1 MQAILSAFF
10 LLKKFLRNNRYPK
23 VGFNSS
29 QKKVK
34 MNKRIFVE
42 KKGIFDVESPKIFN
56 EIKNIVPHIKDV
68 KVYNIYD
75 VFGVNETDFSKV
87 INNTFV
93 DPVTDILHENNPAE
107 NLHFATEFLPG
118 QYDQRADS
126 AQQCITLLTQ
136 NEDGKVRSGKLIEL
150 FGVSDSDLNLIKNHL
165 INKVESQEKNLSV
178 LNIPAEEIPTPVIV
192 HEGFIDFDS
201 EKLKDF
207 HQNHG
212 FSFDLDDLAF
222 IQHYFKSENR
232 NPTETELKVLD
243 TYWSDHCR
251 HTTFETELTDIQFND
266 AFQSTL
272 QTIFNDYLEKRKFL
286 GRELKP
292 ISLMDLATVC
302 ARYFHKTGK
311 LENLVVSD
319 EINACTIEIEAE
331 FDGKKEPW
339 YLLFKNET
347 HNHPTEIEPFGGAS
361 TCLGGAIRD
370 PLSGRAF
377 VYQAMRLSGAADVLE
392 PISETLAGKLPQ
404 RTISKQAANGYSSYG
419 NQIGLATT
427 LVNEIYHDGYKAKRM
442 EVGFVVGAVKKDW
455 VKREQP
461 ETGDLVILLGG
472 ATGRDGVGGATGSS
486 KEQDETSIHTLS
498 TEVQKGNAVEERKIQ
513 RLFRNPDVTT
523 LIKKSNDFGA
533 GGVSVAIGEIAD
545 SLEINLDILPL
556 KYEGLNGTE
565 LAISESQER
574 MAVVIEAQ
582 DKEKFIKYCENENIK
597 AVEVAKVTDSGR
609 MQMFWLGNKIVDLSR
624 EFLDTNGCA
633 KTQHAEVSHL
643 QPIENETINFSE
655 DNFLKILSSKNVAS
669 QKGLTEM
676 FDASVGGTSVAM
688 PFGGKYQLTE
698 MEGSVQTLPILDAK
712 NIETVSLAS
721 WGFDAEISSQN
732 TLIGAANAVVESVAK
747 IVAMGGNYKNI
758 RLSFQEYFEK
768 LGTQP
773 EKWGKPLSALLG
785 AYDAQMNF
793 ELAAIGGKDSMSGS
807 FQDIHVPP
815 TLISFACANGEKKNI
830 ISPEFKKAGNK
841 LYFFEHQPQEN
852 GLPNYENLKEIFDFI
867 HENIKSGKIVSVKTI
882 KDGGVAVALAK
893 MSFGNQLGAEI
904 NLNKNL
910 LLKKNIGSL
919 IIESTQELENNLLQV
934 IGEVSNSN
942 ILKMSTFEFKIKNLL
957 EVWLGTFEG
966 LFPTQEKSKLELE
979 IDEKFNSVHPRT
991 IHNNKH
997 QIAQPKVF
1005 APIFPGTNCE
1015 YETQNAFK
1023 KEGAEVKSLPLIN
1036 LNNQLLNESLDAWIS
1051 EIEQSQ
1057 ILVFSG
1063 GFSAG
1068 DEPDGSAKFIVNVLK
1083 NERMKAAVHQFL
1095 ERDGMILG
1103 ICNGFQALI
1112 KSGLLPYGEIRD
1124 LDADSPTL
1132 AHNAIG
1138 RHISQMVNVRV
1149 ANDDSPWLKGMKDLT
1164 YTIPIS
1170 HGEGRLMASEKVIL
1184 ELYENGQIATQ
1195 YVDFDNKIAHGM
1207 PFNPNNSLFGIEGIT
1222 SKSGKI
1228 FGRMGHPER
1237 FSEGLFKNIPTAN
1250 YHNIFKNGVEY
1261 FK

>member
-1 MQAILSAFF
+1 M
-10 LLKKFLRNNRYPK
+10 K
-23 VGFNSS
+23 
-29 QKKVK
+29 
-34 MNKRIFVE
+34 KRIFVE
-42 KKGIFDVESPKIFN
+42 KKGIFDVESPQVFN
-56 EIKNIVPHIKDV
+56 EIKNIVPTIKEV

-75 VFGVNETDFSKV
+75 VFGVNDNEFSKV

-93 DPVTDILHENNPAE
+93 DPVTDILHEDNPAKST
-107 NLHFATEFLPG
+107 HFATEFLPG

-126 AQQCITLLTQ
+126 AQQCIALLTG
-136 NEDGKVRSGKLIEL
+136 NENGKVRSGKLIEL
-150 FGVSDSDLNLIKNHL
+150 FGVSESEVEAIKNHL
-165 INKVESQEKNLSV
+165 INKVESQVKNLSKFE
-178 LNIPAEEIPTPVIV
+178 IPAEETPDPVLV
-192 HEGFIDFDS
+192 HEGFNDFS
-201 EKLKDF
+201 AEQLKAFYDY
-207 HQNHG
+207 HG
-212 FSFDLDDLAF
+212 FALDIDDLEF
-222 IQHYFKSENR
+222 IQNYFKTENR

-266 AFQSTL
+266 SFKSTL
-272 QTIFNDYLEKRKFL
+272 ETIFNDYLEKRKFL
-286 GRELKP
+286 GREAKP
-292 ISLMDLATVC
+292 VSLMDLATVC

-404 RTISKQAANGYSSYG
+404 RTITKQAANGYSSYG

-427 LVNEIYHDGYKAKRM
+427 SVNEIYHDGYKAKRM

-461 ETGDLVILLGG
+461 QNGDLVILLGG
-472 ATGRDGVGGATGSS
+472 ATGRDGVGGASGSS
-486 KEQDETSIHTLS
+486 KVQDETSIHTLS

-513 RLFRNPDVTT
+513 RLFRNPEVTT

-574 MAVVIEAQ
+574 MAVVIEVK
-582 DKEKFIKYCENENIK
+582 DKEKFIRFCEKENIK

-609 MQMFWLGNKIVDLSR
+609 MQMFWQGNKIVDLSR
-624 EFLDTNGCA
+624 AFLDTNGCA

-643 QPIENETINFSE
+643 QPVENEIIKFTEENFF
-655 DNFLKILSSKNVAS
+655 NILSSKNVAS
-669 QKGLTEM
+669 QKGLAEM

-688 PFGGKYQLTE
+688 PFGGKYQLTK
-698 MEGSVQTLPILDAK
+698 MEGSVQTLPVLNAK

-721 WGFDAEISSQN
+721 WGFDADISSQN
-732 TLIGAANAVVESVAK
+732 SLVGAANAVVESVAK
-747 IVAMGGNYKNI
+747 IVAMGGDYKNI

-768 LGTQP
+768 LGNEP
-773 EKWGKPLSALLG
+773 KKWGKPLASLLG

-841 LYFFEHQPQEN
+841 LYLFNHISQEN
-852 GLPNYENLKEIFDFI
+852 GMPNYQDLKQIFNFI
-867 HENIKSGKIVSVKTI
+867 FQNIKSKKIVSVKTI
-882 KDGGVAVALAK
+882 KEGGVAVALAK
-893 MSFGNQLGAEI
+893 MSFGNHLGAEI
-904 NLNKNL
+904 KVVEDL
-910 LLKKNIGSL
+910 LLTNNIGSL
-919 IIESTQELENNLLQV
+919 IIESTEHLENDLLQV
-934 IGEVSNSN
+934 IGEVNNSN
-942 ILKMSTFEFKIKNLL
+942 KLKISDFENNIENLL
-957 EVWLGTFEG
+957 EVWQGTFEE
-966 LFPTQEKSKLELE
+966 LFPTKESSKLVVE
-979 IDEKFNSVHPRT
+979 IDSKLNSIQPRT
-991 IHNNKH
+991 IHIIKH
-997 QIAQPKVF
+997 QLAKPKVF

-1015 YETQNAFK
+1015 YETQNAFR
-1023 KEGAEVKSLPLIN
+1023 KEGAEVSGLPLIN
-1036 LNNQLLNESLDAWIS
+1036 LNHQLLNESLDAWIS
-1051 EIEQSQ
+1051 EINQSQ
-1057 ILVFSG
+1057 ILVLSG

-1083 NERMKAAVHQFL
+1083 NEKMKNAVRQLL

-1103 ICNGFQALI
+1103 ICNGFQALV
-1112 KSGLLPYGEIRD
+1112 KSGLLPYGKIRD

-1132 AHNAIG
+1132 SHNAIG
-1138 RHISQMVNVRV
+1138 RHISQMVDVKV
-1149 ANDDSPWLKGMKDLT
+1149 INDDSPWLKGMKDQV

-1170 HGEGRLMASEKVIL
+1170 HGEGRFMASEQVIR

-1195 YVDFDNKIAHGM
+1195 YVNHDGQIAHGM
-1207 PFNPNNSLFGIEGIT
+1207 PFNPNNSLFGIEGLT

-1237 FSEGLFKNIPTAN
+1237 YAEGLMKNIPTAN

>member
-1 MQAILSAFF
+1 MS
-10 LLKKFLRNNRYPK
+10 K
-23 VGFNSS
+23 
-29 QKKVK
+29 
-34 MNKRIFVE
+34 KRIFVE
-42 KKGIFDVESPKIFN
+42 KKGIFDVESPKVFN
-56 EIKNIVPHIKDV
+56 ELKEIVPQIQNV
-68 KVYNIYD
+68 KIYNVYD
-75 VFGVNETDFSKV
+75 VFGVDEFDLSRV
-87 INNTFV
+87 IFNTFV
-93 DPVTDILHENNPAE
+93 DPVTDIVHSENPAK
-107 NLHFATEFLPG
+107 NLYFATEFLPG

-126 AQQCITLLTQ
+126 AEQCIALLTE
-136 NEDGKVRSGKLIEL
+136 NENAKVRSGKLIEL
-150 FGVSDSDLNLIKNHL
+150 FGITENDLEKIKNHL
-165 INKVESQEKNLSV
+165 INKVESREKDLSQ
-178 LNIPAEEIPTPVIV
+178 LEIPAEETPDKVIV
-192 HEGFIDFDS
+192 HAGF
-201 EKLKDF
+201 KDF
-207 HQNHG
+207 TKTELEEFYQHHG
-212 FSFDLDDLAF
+212 FAFGLDDLEF
-222 IQHYFKSENR
+222 IQNYFKSEDR

-251 HTTFETELTDIQFND
+251 HTTFETELTHVQFDGRFKDILEN
-266 AFQSTL
+266 
-272 QTIFNDYLEKRKFL
+272 IFNNYLEKRKFL
-286 GRELKP
+286 GREAKP

-377 VYQAMRLSGAADVLE
+377 VYQAMRLSGAANVLE
-392 PISETLAGKLPQ
+392 PISETLPGKLPQ
-404 RTISKQAANGYSSYG
+404 RTITKQAANGYSSYG

-455 VKREQP
+455 VRREKPQN
-461 ETGDLVILLGG
+461 GDLVILLGG

-513 RLFRNPDVTT
+513 RLFRNPEVTT

-545 SLEINLDILPL
+545 SLEISLDVLPL

-574 MAVVIEAQ
+574 MAVVIDAKDQ
-582 DKEKFIKYCENENIK
+582 EKFIQFCEKENIK

-609 MQMFWLGNKIVDLSR
+609 MQMFWQGNNIVDLSR
-624 EFLDTNGCA
+624 DFLDTNGCA
-633 KTQHAEVSHL
+633 KKQDVLISHL
-643 QPIENETINFSE
+643 QNIENQSTSFNEE
-655 DNFLKILSSKNVAS
+655 HFLKALSEKNVAS
-669 QKGLTEM
+669 QKGLAEM
-676 FDASVGGTSVAM
+676 FDASVGATTVAM

-698 MEGSVQTLPILDAK
+698 MEGSVQTLPVLNAE

-721 WGFDAEISSQN
+721 WGFDADISSQN
-732 TLIGAANAVVESVAK
+732 SMIGAANAVVESVAK
-747 IVAMGGNYKNI
+747 IVAMGGDYKNI

-768 LGTQP
+768 LGSNP
-773 EKWGKPLSALLG
+773 EKWGKPLASLLG
-785 AYDAQMNF
+785 AYDAQMNL
-793 ELAAIGGKDSMSGS
+793 ELAAIGGKDSMSGTY
-807 FQDIHVPP
+807 QDLNVPP

-830 ISPEFKKAGNK
+830 VSPEFKKPGNK
-841 LYFFEHQPQEN
+841 LYLFTHVPQES
-852 GLPNYENLKEIFDFI
+852 GLPNYGALKFIFDFI
-867 HENIKSGKIVSVKTI
+867 HEKIKSGKIVSVKTI
-882 KDGGVAVALAK
+882 KQGGVAVALAK

-904 NLNKNL
+904 SLDEPL
-910 LLKKNIGSL
+910 LLSKNIGSL
-919 IIESTQELENNLLQV
+919 VIETVESLDAEFLQL
-934 IGEVSNSN
+934 IGEVKDHKKLVINS
-942 ILKMSTFEFKIKNLL
+942 LVFDIKHLL
-957 EVWLGTFEG
+957 EVWTGTFED
-966 LFPTQEKSKLELE
+966 LFPTKESGRIAIE
-979 IDEKFNSVHPRT
+979 IDEKSNSIKPRT
-991 IHNNKH
+991 IEIIKH
-997 QIAQPKVF
+997 GIAKPRVF
-1005 APIFPGTNCE
+1005 APVFPGTNCE
-1015 YETQNAFK
+1015 YETQNAFR
-1023 KEGAEVKSLPLIN
+1023 KEGAEVTSLPLIN
-1036 LNNQLLNESLDAWIS
+1036 LNHHLLNESLDAWIS
-1051 EIEQSQ
+1051 EIDRSQ

-1083 NERMKAAVHQFL
+1083 NEKMKNAVHQFL

-1103 ICNGFQALI
+1103 ICNGFQALV

-1124 LDADSPTL
+1124 LNEYSPTL

-1138 RHISQMVNVRV
+1138 RHISQMVDVKV
-1149 ANDDSPWLKGMKDLT
+1149 VNDDSPWLKGMKGEVF
-1164 YTIPIS
+1164 TIPIS
-1170 HGEGRLMASEKVIL
+1170 HGEGRFMASEAVIR

-1195 YVDFDNKIAHGM
+1195 YVDFDGNIAHGM

-1228 FGRMGHPER
+1228 YGRMGHPER
-1237 FSEGLFKNIPTAN
+1237 FADGLLKNIPTAN
-1250 YHNIFKNGVEY
+1250 YHNIFRNGVQY

>member
-1 MQAILSAFF
+1 MSNQ
-10 LLKKFLRNNRYPK
+10 
-23 VGFNSS
+23 
-29 QKKVK
+29 
-34 MNKRIFVE
+34 RIFVE

-56 EIKNIVPHIKDV
+56 EIRNIVPEIKDV

-75 VFGVNETDFSKV
+75 VFGLDEEALNLVTF
-87 INNTFV
+87 NTFV
-93 DPVTDILHENNPAE
+93 DPVTDILHHSNPAKS
-107 NLHFATEFLPG
+107 LHFATEFLPG

-126 AQQCITLLTQ
+126 AKQCIALLTE
-136 NEDGKVRSGKLIEL
+136 NENSKVRSGKLIEL
-150 FGVSDSDLNLIKNHL
+150 FGVSEADLEKIKSHL
-165 INKVESQEKNLSV
+165 INRVESQEKDLSV
-178 LNIPAEEIPTPVIV
+178 LVIPAEETPDPVIV
-192 HEGFIDFDS
+192 HEGFNDFTA
-201 EKLKDF
+201 EELQNF
-207 HQNHG
+207 YENHG
-212 FSFDLDDLAF
+212 FAFGLDDLEF
-222 IQHYFKSENR
+222 IQNYFKSENR

-251 HTTFETELTDIQFND
+251 HTTFETELTDIQFSGQ
-266 AFQSTL
+266 FKSTL
-272 QTIFNDYLEKRKFL
+272 EKIFNDYLEKRKFL
-286 GRELKP
+286 GREAKP

-311 LENLVVSD
+311 LDNLVVSD

-392 PISETLAGKLPQ
+392 PISETLPGKLPQ

-442 EVGFVVGAVKKDW
+442 EVGFVVGAVKKDA

-461 ETGDLVILLGG
+461 QKGDLVILLGG

-513 RLFRNPDVTT
+513 RLFRNPEVTT

-574 MAVVIEAQ
+574 MAVVIDAG
-582 DKEKFIKYCENENIK
+582 DKDKFIRFCEKENIK
-597 AVEVAKVTDSGR
+597 AVEVAKVTDSCR
-609 MQMFWLGNKIVDLSR
+609 MQMFWKGNKIVDLSR

-633 KTQHAEVSHL
+633 KTQHAEVCHL
-643 QPIENETINFSE
+643 QNVEKKTVVFNEE
-655 DNFLKILSSKNVAS
+655 NFLKALSHKNSAS

-688 PFGGKYQLTE
+688 PFGGKFQLTE
-698 MEGSVQTLPILDAK
+698 MEGSVQTLPVLNASD
-712 NIETVSLAS
+712 IETVSLAS
-721 WGFDAEISSQN
+721 WGFDAGISAQN
-732 TLIGAANAVVESVAK
+732 SMIGAANAVVESVAK
-747 IVAMGGNYKNI
+747 IVAMGGDYKNI

-768 LGTQP
+768 LGNNP
-773 EKWGKPLSALLG
+773 EKWGRPLASLLG

-830 ISPEFKKAGNK
+830 ISPEFKKAGNR
-841 LYFFEHQPQEN
+841 LYLFNHIPQEN
-852 GLPNYENLKEIFDFI
+852 GLPDYEKLKAVFDFI
-867 HENIKSGKIVSVKTI
+867 FENIQAKEIVSVKTV
-882 KDGGVAVALAK
+882 KDGGIAVALAK
-893 MSFGNQLGAEI
+893 MSFGNRLGADISVDE
-904 NLNKNL
+904 NL
-910 LLKKNIGSL
+910 LLTKNIGSL
-919 IIESTQELENNLLQV
+919 IIESSSALENILLQQ
-934 IGEVSNSN
+934 IGEVNNLDYLKINNLN
-942 ILKMSTFEFKIKNLL
+942 ISIEKLVEANFSTFEN
-957 EVWLGTFEG
+957 
-966 LFPTQEKSKLELE
+966 LFPTKEKEKTVIEL
-979 IDEKFNSVHPRT
+979 DSRLNSTKAKPVQ
-991 IHNNKH
+991 ILKH
-997 QIAQPKVF
+997 GLAKPKVF
-1005 APIFPGTNCE
+1005 APVFPGTNCE
-1015 YETQNAFK
+1015 YETQNAFR
-1023 KEGAEVKSLPLIN
+1023 KEGADVSSLPLIN
-1036 LNNQLLNESLDAWIS
+1036 LNHDLLNESLDAWIS
-1051 EIEQSQ
+1051 EINNSQ

-1083 NERMKAAVHQFL
+1083 NEKMKNAVHQLL

-1103 ICNGFQALI
+1103 ICNGFQALV
-1112 KSGLLPYGEIRD
+1112 KSGLLPFGEVRD
-1124 LDADSPTL
+1124 LDENSPTL

-1138 RHISQMVNVRV
+1138 RHISQMVDVKV
-1149 ANDDSPWLKGMKDLT
+1149 TNDDSPWLKGMKDQVF
-1164 YTIPIS
+1164 TIPIS
-1170 HGEGRLMASEKVIL
+1170 HGEGRFMASESVIK

-1195 YVDFDNKIAHGM
+1195 YIDFEGNIAHGM

-1237 FSEGLFKNIPTAN
+1237 FSEGLLKNIPTAN

>member
-1 MQAILSAFF
+1 M
-10 LLKKFLRNNRYPK
+10 K
-23 VGFNSS
+23 
-29 QKKVK
+29 
-34 MNKRIFVE
+34 KRIFVE
-42 KKGIFDVESPKIFN
+42 KKGIFDVESPLIFN
-56 EIKNIVPHIKDV
+56 EIKNIVPTVENV

-75 VFGVNETDFSKV
+75 VFGVNDDEFSKV
-87 INNTFV
+87 VTNTFV
-93 DPVTDILHENNPAE
+93 DPVTDILHEENPAK
-107 NLHFATEFLPG
+107 NTFFATEFLPG

-126 AQQCITLLTQ
+126 AQQCIALLTG
-136 NEDGKVRSGKLIEL
+136 NENGKVRSGKLIEL
-150 FGVSDSDLNLIKNHL
+150 FGVSSSEVEKIKDHL
-165 INKVESQEKNLSV
+165 INKVESQLKDLSK
-178 LNIPAEEIPTPVIV
+178 LEIPKEETPDPVLV
-192 HEGFIDFDS
+192 HEGFIDFS
-201 EKLKDF
+201 AAELANF
-207 HQNHG
+207 YQNHG
-212 FSFDLDDLAF
+212 FALGIDDLEF
-222 IQHYFKSENR
+222 IQNYFKSESR

-251 HTTFETELTDIQFND
+251 HTTFETELTDIQFSGE
-266 AFQSTL
+266 FKSTL
-272 QTIFNDYLEKRKFL
+272 ENIFNDYLKKRKFL
-286 GRELKP
+286 GREAKP

-311 LENLVVSD
+311 LENLVVSE

-392 PISETLAGKLPQ
+392 PISETLPGKLPQ
-404 RTISKQAANGYSSYG
+404 RTITKQAANGYSSYG

-455 VKREQP
+455 VKREEP
-461 ETGDLVILLGG
+461 KCGDLVILLGG
-472 ATGRDGVGGATGSS
+472 ATGRDGVGGASGSS
-486 KEQDETSIHTLS
+486 KVQDETSIHTLS

-513 RLFRNPDVTT
+513 RLFRNPEVTR

-574 MAVVIEAQ
+574 MAVVIEAA
-582 DKEKFIKYCENENIK
+582 DKEKFISFCEKENIK

-609 MQMFWLGNKIVDLSR
+609 MQMFWQNQKIVDLSR
-624 EFLDTNGCA
+624 KFLDTNGCA
-633 KTQHAEVSHL
+633 KRQHAEVSHL
-643 QPIENETINFSE
+643 KPVENKNLAFNEANF
-655 DNFLKILSSKNVAS
+655 FKILSGKNVAS
-669 QKGLTEM
+669 QKGLAEM
-676 FDASVGGTSVAM
+676 FDASVGGTTVAM
-688 PFGGKYQLTE
+688 PFGGKHQLTE
-698 MEGSVQTLPILDAK
+698 MEGSVQTLPVLNAK
-712 NIETVSLAS
+712 NVETVSLAS
-721 WGFDAEISSQN
+721 WGFDADISEQN
-732 TLIGAANAVVESVAK
+732 SLVGAANAVVESVAK
-747 IVAMGGNYKNI
+747 IVAMGGDYKNI

-768 LGTQP
+768 LGNNP
-773 EKWGKPLSALLG
+773 EKWGKPLASLLG

-815 TLISFACANGEKKNI
+815 TLISFACANGDKKNI

-841 LYFFEHQPQEN
+841 LYLFQHMPQEN
-852 GLPNYENLKEIFDFI
+852 GMPNYGDLKQIFDFI
-867 HENIKSGKIVSVKTI
+867 FENIKSKKIVSVKTV
-882 KDGGVAVALAK
+882 KEGGVAVALAK
-893 MSFGNQLGAEI
+893 MSFGNHLGAEM
-904 NLNKNL
+904 NVAEEL
-910 LLKKNIGSL
+910 LLTKNIGSL
-919 IIESTQELENNLLQV
+919 IIESSENLQSDLLKV
-934 IGEVSNSN
+934 IGEVSNNENLIINSLSFN
-942 ILKMSTFEFKIKNLL
+942 INKLL
-957 EVWLGTFEG
+957 EVWTGTFEE
-966 LFPTQEKSKLELE
+966 LFPTTEKGKLVVEF
-979 IDEKFNSVHPRT
+979 DEKLNSVQSRT
-991 IHNNKH
+991 IHILKH
-997 QIAQPKVF
+997 NLAAPKVF

-1015 YETQNAFK
+1015 YETQNAFR
-1023 KEGAEVKSLPLIN
+1023 KEGAEVSSLPLIN
-1036 LNNQLLNESLDAWIS
+1036 LNHQLLNESLEAWIS
-1051 EIEQSQ
+1051 EINQAQ
-1057 ILVFSG
+1057 ILVLSG

-1083 NERMKAAVHQFL
+1083 NEKMKNAVHQLL

-1103 ICNGFQALI
+1103 ICNGFQALV

-1124 LDADSPTL
+1124 LNADSPTL

-1138 RHISQMVNVRV
+1138 RHISQMVDVRV
-1149 ANDDSPWLKGMKDLT
+1149 TNDDSPWLKGMKDQVF
-1164 YTIPIS
+1164 TIPIS
-1170 HGEGRLMASEKVIL
+1170 HGEGRFMASEAVIR

-1195 YVDFDNKIAHGM
+1195 YIDHAENIAHGM

-1237 FSEGLFKNIPTAN
+1237 FSEGLMKNIPSAN

>member
-1 MQAILSAFF
+1 MSN
-10 LLKKFLRNNRYPK
+10 K
-23 VGFNSS
+23 
-29 QKKVK
+29 
-34 MNKRIFVE
+34 KRIFVE
-42 KKGIFDVESPKIFN
+42 KKGIFDVESPQVFN
-56 EIKNIVPHIKDV
+56 EIKNIVPTIKDV

-75 VFGVNETDFSKV
+75 VFGVNDHEFSKV
-87 INNTFV
+87 INSTFV
-93 DPVTDILHENNPAE
+93 DPVTDILHEENPAKS
-107 NLHFATEFLPG
+107 NHFATEFLPG

-126 AQQCITLLTQ
+126 AQQCIALLTE
-136 NEDGKVRSGKLIEL
+136 NENGKVRSGKLIEL
-150 FGVSDSDLNLIKNHL
+150 FGVSEAEIETIKNHL
-165 INKVESQEKNLSV
+165 INKVESQVKNLSK
-178 LNIPAEEIPTPVIV
+178 LEIPAEETPDPVIV
-192 HEGFIDFDS
+192 HEGFNDFS
-201 EKLKDF
+201 AEELKAFYDD
-207 HQNHG
+207 HG
-212 FSFDLDDLAF
+212 FALDIDDLGF
-222 IQHYFKSENR
+222 IQSYFKSENR

-266 AFQSTL
+266 AFKSTL
-272 QTIFNDYLEKRKFL
+272 ETIFNDYLEKRKFL
-286 GRELKP
+286 DREAKP
-292 ISLMDLATVC
+292 VSLMDLATVC

-377 VYQAMRLSGAADVLE
+377 VYQAMRLSGAANVLE

-404 RTISKQAANGYSSYG
+404 RTITKQAANGYSSYG

-427 LVNEIYHDGYKAKRM
+427 SVNEIYHDGYKAKRM

-461 ETGDLVILLGG
+461 QNGDLVILLGG
-472 ATGRDGVGGATGSS
+472 ATGRDGVGGASGSS
-486 KEQDETSIHTLS
+486 KVQDETSIHTLS

-513 RLFRNPDVTT
+513 RLFRNPEVTT

-574 MAVVIEAQ
+574 MAVVIEAK
-582 DKEKFIKYCENENIK
+582 DKEQFIRFCEKENIK

-609 MQMFWLGNKIVDLSR
+609 MQMFWQGNKIVDLSR

-633 KTQHAEVSHL
+633 KKQHAEVSHL
-643 QPIENETINFSE
+643 QTIDNQVLNFNEENL
-655 DNFLKILSSKNVAS
+655 LKILSSKNVAS
-669 QKGLTEM
+669 QKGLVEM

-688 PFGGKYQLTE
+688 PFGGKHQLTE
-698 MEGSVQTLPILDAK
+698 MEGSVQTLPILNAE

-732 TLIGAANAVVESVAK
+732 SLIGAANAVVESVAK
-747 IVAMGGNYKNI
+747 IVAMGGDYKNI

-768 LGTQP
+768 LGNNP
-773 EKWGKPLSALLG
+773 KKWGKPLASLLG

-841 LYFFEHQPQEN
+841 LYLFNHISQEN
-852 GLPNYENLKEIFDFI
+852 GMPNYGDLKQIFDFI
-867 HENIKSGKIVSVKTI
+867 FENIKAKKIVSVKTI
-882 KDGGVAVALAK
+882 KEGGVAVALSK
-893 MSFGNQLGAEI
+893 MSFGNHLGAEVE
-904 NLNKNL
+904 LAEDL
-910 LLKKNIGSL
+910 LLTKNIGSL
-919 IIESTQELENNLLQV
+919 IIESSAVLENDLLQV

-942 ILKMSTFEFKIKNLL
+942 ILKINTFEFNIEKLL
-957 EVWLGTFEG
+957 EAWKGTFEE
-966 LFPTQEKSKLELE
+966 LFPTAEEKKMVVEIDSKL
-979 IDEKFNSVHPRT
+979 NSIQPRS
-991 IHNNKH
+991 IQILKHNLAK
-997 QIAQPKVF
+997 PKVF

-1015 YETQNAFK
+1015 YETQNAFR
-1023 KEGAEVKSLPLIN
+1023 KEGAEVSGLPLIN
-1036 LNNQLLNESLDAWIS
+1036 LNHQLLNESLDAWIS
-1051 EIEQSQ
+1051 EINQSQ
-1057 ILVFSG
+1057 ILVLSG

-1083 NERMKAAVHQFL
+1083 NEKMKNAVHQLL
-1095 ERDGMILG
+1095 ERDGMVLG
-1103 ICNGFQALI
+1103 ICNGFQALV

-1138 RHISQMVNVRV
+1138 RHISQMVDVKV
-1149 ANDDSPWLKGMKDLT
+1149 INDDSPWLKGMKDQVF
-1164 YTIPIS
+1164 TIPIS
-1170 HGEGRLMASEKVIL
+1170 HGEGRFVASEKVL
-1184 ELYENGQIATQ
+1184 QELYENGQIATQ
-1195 YVDFDNKIAHGM
+1195 YIDHDGKIAHGM
-1207 PFNPNNSLFGIEGIT
+1207 PFNPNNSLFGIEGLT

-1228 FGRMGHPER
+1228 YGRMGHPER
-1237 FSEGLFKNIPTAN
+1237 FSEGLLKNIPTAN

>member
-1 MQAILSAFF
+1 M
-10 LLKKFLRNNRYPK
+10 K
-23 VGFNSS
+23 
-29 QKKVK
+29 
-34 MNKRIFVE
+34 KRIFVE
-42 KKGIFDVESPKIFN
+42 KKGIFDVESPKILT
-56 EIKNIVPHIKDV
+56 EIKSILPKVENV

-75 VFGVNETDFSKV
+75 VFGLSESDFSKTV
-87 INNTFV
+87 GSVFA
-93 DPVTDILHENNPAE
+93 DPVTDIIHTENPATE
-107 NLHFATEFLPG
+107 QYFATEFLPG

-126 AQQCITLLTQ
+126 AEQCISLLTGTG
-136 NEDGKVRSGKLIEL
+136 NAAVRSGKLIEIK
-150 FGVSDSDLNLIKNHL
+150 GISSADLDKVKDLL
-165 INKVESQEKNLSV
+165 INKIESREKDLSKLEIPAQEK
-178 LNIPAEEIPTPVIV
+178 PTPVIV
-192 HEGFIDFDS
+192 HEGFI
-201 EKLKDF
+201 
-207 HQNHG
+207 G
-212 FSFDLDDLAF
+212 FNETELEQFYKQQGFAFGFDDLLF
-222 IQHYFKSENR
+222 IQNYFQSENR

-251 HTTFETELTDIQFND
+251 HTTFETELKDIQFKGE
-266 AFQSTL
+266 FKETL
-272 QTIFNDYLEKRKFL
+272 DKIFADYLDKRKFL
-286 GRELKP
+286 GREAKP

-392 PISETLAGKLPQ
+392 PVSATLQGKLPQ
-404 RTISKQAANGYSSYG
+404 RTITKQAANGYSSYG

-427 LVNEIYHDGYKAKRM
+427 MVNEIYHEGYRAKRM
-442 EVGFVVGAVKKDW
+442 EVGFVVGAVPKTW
-455 VKREQP
+455 VKREKPQN
-461 ETGDLVILLGG
+461 GDIVILLGG

-513 RLFRNPDVTT
+513 RLFRNPEVTT

-545 SLEINLDILPL
+545 SLEIDLDILPL

-574 MAVVIEAQ
+574 IAVVVDAK
-582 DKEKFIKYCENENIK
+582 DKDQFIHFCERENIK

-609 MQMFWLGNKIVDLSR
+609 MQMFWEGSKIVDLSR
-624 EFLDTNGCA
+624 EFLNSNGCA
-633 KTQHAEVSHL
+633 KSQNAEISHL
-643 QPIENETINFSE
+643 QKLENQPEIFNEENFIR
-655 DNFLKILSSKNVAS
+655 ILSDKNTAS
-669 QKGLTEM
+669 QKGLLEM
-676 FDASVGGTSVAM
+676 FDSSVGATTVAM
-688 PFGGKYQLTE
+688 PLGGKHQITE
-698 MEGSVQTLPILDAK
+698 MEGSVQTLPVLNAK
-712 NIETVSLAS
+712 NVETVSLAA

-732 TLIGAANAVVESVAK
+732 SLIGVADAVVESVAK
-747 IVAMGGNYKNI
+747 IVAMGGDYRKI

-768 LGTQP
+768 LGQNP
-773 EKWGKPLSALLG
+773 EKWGKPLASLLG

-793 ELAAIGGKDSMSGS
+793 GLAAIGGKDSMSGTY
-807 FQDIHVPP
+807 QNLNVPP
-815 TLISFACANGEKKNI
+815 TLISFACADGQKKHI
-830 ISPEFKKAGNK
+830 ISPEFKQAGNNIY
-841 LYFFEHQPQEN
+841 YFYHQNKEN
-852 GLPNYENLKEIFDFI
+852 GLPDYETLKEVFDFV
-867 HENIKSGKIVSVKTI
+867 HQQIKAGNIVSVKTI
-882 KDGGVAVALAK
+882 KDGGAAVSLAK
-893 MSFGNQLGAEI
+893 MCFGNHLGAEVELAESQI
-904 NLNKNL
+904 LE
-910 LLKKNIGSL
+910 KNIGGF
-919 IIESTQELENNLLQV
+919 IIESKTELAHSQIYKIGKVTEGKTLVINKKAFDLGKLLSAYTQ
-934 IGEVSNSN
+934 
-942 ILKMSTFEFKIKNLL
+942 TFEN
-957 EVWLGTFEG
+957 
-966 LFPTQEKSKLELE
+966 LFPTAEPDRIEIN
-979 IDEKFNSVHPRT
+979 IDEKLNSTSPKNIIIKKHNIAKPR
-991 IHNNKH
+991 
-997 QIAQPKVF
+997 VF

-1015 YETQNAFK
+1015 YETQNAFR
-1023 KEGAEVKSLPLIN
+1023 KEGAEVTSLPLIN
-1036 LNNQLLNESLDAWIS
+1036 LTKSLLEESIEAWTK
-1051 EIEQSQ
+1051 EIDQSQ

-1083 NERMKAAVHQFL
+1083 NEQMKSAVHRLL

-1103 ICNGFQALI
+1103 ICNGFQALV

-1124 LDADSPTL
+1124 LDGNSPTL

-1138 RHISQMVNVRV
+1138 RHISQMVDVKV
-1149 ANDDSPWLKGMKDLT
+1149 VNDDSPWLKGMKNEV

-1170 HGEGRLMASEKVIL
+1170 HGEGRFMASEEVL
-1184 ELYENGQIATQ
+1184 TELYKNGQIATQ
-1195 YVDFDNKIAHGM
+1195 YIDFEGKIAHGM
-1207 PFNPNNSLFGIEGIT
+1207 PYNPNNSLFGIEGIT
-1222 SKSGKI
+1222 SRSGKI

-1237 FSEGLFKNIPTAN
+1237 FAEGLLKNIPTAN
-1250 YHNIFKNGVEY
+1250 YHNIFRNGVEY

>member
-1 MQAILSAFF
+1 M
-10 LLKKFLRNNRYPK
+10 NR
-23 VGFNSS
+23 
-29 QKKVK
+29 
-34 MNKRIFVE
+34 RIFVE
-42 KKGIFDVESPKIFN
+42 KKGIFDVESPKILN
-56 EIKNIVPHIKDV
+56 EIKTILPGVQSV
-68 KVYNIYD
+68 KVYNVYD
-75 VFGVNETDFSKV
+75 IFGLDETDFEKV
-87 INNTFV
+87 VNNTFV
-93 DPVTDILHENNPAE
+93 DPVVDILHKENPAKT
-107 NLHFATEFLPG
+107 LHFATEFLPG

-126 AQQCITLLTQ
+126 AQQCIALLTG
-136 NEDGKVRSGKLIEL
+136 NEKATVRSGKLMEIS
-150 FGVSDSDLNLIKNHL
+150 GISDADFHKIKDLL

-178 LNIPAEEIPTPVIV
+178 LEIPAEETPDKIKVFDEFNSFTPSQL
-192 HEGFIDFDS
+192 HDFYNNYGFAF
-201 EKLKDF
+201 
-207 HQNHG
+207 G
-212 FSFDLDDLAF
+212 LDDLQF
-222 IQHYFKSENR
+222 IQDYFKSENR

-251 HTTFETELTDIQFND
+251 HTTFETELTDIQFEGK
-266 AFQSTL
+266 FKETL
-272 QTIFNDYLEKRKFL
+272 ENIFKDYLEKRKFL
-286 GRELKP
+286 GREAKP

-311 LENLVVSD
+311 LDNLVVSD

-377 VYQAMRLSGAADVLE
+377 VFQAMRLTGAADVLE
-392 PISETLAGKLPQ
+392 PVSKTLPGKLPQ
-404 RTISKQAANGYSSYG
+404 RTITKQAANGYSSYG

-427 LVNEIYHDGYKAKRM
+427 HVSEIYDEGYKAKRM
-442 EVGFVVGAVKKDW
+442 EVGFVAGAVPKDW
-455 VKREQP
+455 VRREKP
-461 ETGDLVILLGG
+461 VKGDLVIILGG

-513 RLFRNPDVTT
+513 RLFRNPEVTK

-582 DKEKFIKYCENENIK
+582 EKEKFIKFCEAENIK
-597 AVEVAKVTDSGR
+597 AVEIAKVTNSGR
-609 MQMFWLGNKIVDLSR
+609 MQMFWNGQKIVDLSR
-624 EFLDTNGCA
+624 EFLDTSGCSKKQEA
-633 KTQHAEVSHL
+633 KIAHLKNVKADEVVF
-643 QPIENETINFSE
+643 NE
-655 DNFLKILSSKNVAS
+655 DNFLKILAEKNVAS
-669 QKGLTEM
+669 QKGLVEM
-676 FDASVGGTSVAM
+676 FDSTVGATTVAL

-698 MEGSVQTLPILDAK
+698 TEGSVQTLPVQHAAH
-712 NIETVSLAS
+712 IETVSLAS
-721 WGFDAEISSQN
+721 WGFDAEISKQN
-732 TLIGAANAVVESVAK
+732 SLAGASLAVVESVAK
-747 IVAMGGNYKNI
+747 IVAMGGDYRNI

-768 LGTQP
+768 LGQNP
-773 EKWGKPLSALLG
+773 EKWGKPLASLLG
-785 AYDAQMNF
+785 AYDAQMNLG
-793 ELAAIGGKDSMSGS
+793 LAAIGGKDSMSGTY
-807 FQDIHVPP
+807 QDIHVPP

-830 ISPEFKKAGNK
+830 ISPEFKKAGNFI
-841 LYFFEHQPQEN
+841 YHFHHQFQEN
-852 GLPNYENLKEIFDFI
+852 GLPNYENLKEIFEYIF
-867 HENIKSGKIVSVKTI
+867 ENVQQKKIISLKTV
-882 KDGGVAVALAK
+882 KDGGVAVAVAK
-893 MSFGNQLGAEI
+893 MCFGNNLGAEI
-904 NLNKNL
+904 KVEEKYL
-910 LLKKNIGSL
+910 LEKNIGGFV
-919 IIESTQELENNLLQV
+919 IESTEKLDHHLLQL
-934 IGEVSNSN
+934 IGEVKSYEYLKISNLN
-942 ILKMSTFEFKIKNLL
+942 IEIKKLL
-957 EVWLGTFEG
+957 EVNFGTFEN
-966 LFPTQEKSKLELE
+966 LFPTVEKDKIIINFEEELNGV
-979 IDEKFNSVHPRT
+979 EKKSIHILSHKIGNPR
-991 IHNNKH
+991 
-997 QIAQPKVF
+997 VF

-1015 YETQNAFK
+1015 YETQNAFR
-1023 KEGAEVKSLPLIN
+1023 KEGALVESLPLVN
-1036 LNNQLLNESLDAWIS
+1036 LNHQLLEESIEAWADKIK
-1051 EIEQSQ
+1051 QSQ

-1083 NERMKAAVHQFL
+1083 NQKMKDAVHEL
-1095 ERDGMILG
+1095 LSRDGMILG
-1103 ICNGFQALI
+1103 ICNGFQALV

-1138 RHISQMVNVRV
+1138 RHISQMVDVKV
-1149 ANDDSPWLKGMKDLT
+1149 LNDDSPWLKGMKNQV

-1170 HGEGRLMASEKVIL
+1170 HGEGRFMASEEVLKA
-1184 ELYENGQIATQ
+1184 LYQKGQIATQ
-1195 YVDFDNKIAHGM
+1195 YRDAEGNVAHGM

-1222 SKSGKI
+1222 SESGKI

-1237 FSEGLFKNIPTAN
+1237 FTEGLFKNIPTAN

>member
-1 MQAILSAFF
+1 MSD
-10 LLKKFLRNNRYPK
+10 K
-23 VGFNSS
+23 
-29 QKKVK
+29 
-34 MNKRIFVE
+34 KRIFVE
-42 KKGIFDVESPKIFN
+42 KRGIFDVESPKIFS
-56 EIKNIVPHIKDV
+56 EIKTIVPHIQDV

-75 VFGVNETDFSKV
+75 LFGIEENELNKV
-87 INNTFV
+87 IFNTFV
-93 DPVTDILHENNPAE
+93 DPVVDILHTENPAE

-126 AQQCITLLTQ
+126 AQQCIALLTE
-136 NEDGKVRSGKLIEL
+136 NENSKVRSGKLIEL
-150 FGVSDSDLNLIKNHL
+150 FGVTENEVEKIKNHL
-165 INKVESQEKNLSV
+165 INKVESQEKDLSK
-178 LNIPAEEIPTPVIV
+178 LEIPAEETPDPVII
-192 HEGFIDFDS
+192 HEGFIDFSTDQLN
-201 EKLKDF
+201 EF
-207 HQNHG
+207 YHQHG
-212 FSFDLDDLAF
+212 FALGFDDLEF
-222 IQHYFKSENR
+222 IQNYFKSEKR
-232 NPTETELKVLD
+232 NPSETELKVLD

-266 AFQSTL
+266 SFKDTL
-272 QTIFNDYLEKRKFL
+272 ERIFNDYLEKRKFL
-286 GRELKP
+286 GREAKP

-455 VKREQP
+455 VRREKPQP
-461 ETGDLVILLGG
+461 GDLVILLGG

-513 RLFRNPDVTT
+513 RLFRNPEVTG

-556 KYEGLNGTE
+556 KYDGLNGTE

-574 MAVVIEAQ
+574 MAVVIEAK
-582 DKEKFIKYCENENIK
+582 DKETLINFCEKENIK

-609 MQMFWLGNKIVDLSR
+609 MQMFWQGNKIVDLSR

-633 KTQHAEVSHL
+633 KSQNAKVSHL
-643 QPIENETINFSE
+643 QNIENQNIKFTEE
-655 DNFLKILSSKNVAS
+655 NFLQALSNKNTAS
-669 QKGLTEM
+669 QKGLAEM

-688 PFGGKYQLTE
+688 PFGGKYQETE
-698 MEGSVQTLPILDAK
+698 MDGCVQTLPVLNAE

-721 WGFDAEISSQN
+721 WGFDGEISSQN
-732 TLIGAANAVVESVAK
+732 SMVGAANAVVESVVK
-747 IVAMGGNYKNI
+747 IVAMGGKYQNI

-768 LGTQP
+768 LGNQP
-773 EKWGKPLSALLG
+773 EKWGKPLASLLG
-785 AYDAQMNF
+785 AYDAQMNL

-807 FQDIHVPP
+807 FQDINVPP

-830 ISPEFKKAGNK
+830 ISPELKKAGNK
-841 LYFFEHQPQEN
+841 LYFFQHVPQEN
-852 GLPNYENLKEIFDFI
+852 GLPNYENLKKVFDDI
-867 HENIKSGKIVSVKTI
+867 HENIQSGNIVSVKTV
-882 KDGGVAVALAK
+882 KDGGVAVSLAK

-904 NLNKNL
+904 SLDESFLLN
-910 LLKKNIGSL
+910 KNIGSL
-919 IIESTQELENNLLQV
+919 IIESTSELNNDLFQL
-934 IGEVSNSN
+934 IGEV
-942 ILKMSTFEFKIKNLL
+942 KADKNLIINDL
-957 EVWLGTFEG
+957 KITISSLFEVWKGTFEG
-966 LFPTQEKSKLELE
+966 LFPTVEKEKILVEL
-979 IDEKFNSVHPRT
+979 DEKFNATKAETITIRKHGIAKPR
-991 IHNNKH
+991 
-997 QIAQPKVF
+997 VF

-1015 YETQNAFK
+1015 YETQNAFR
-1023 KEGAEVKSLPLIN
+1023 KEGAEVASLPLIN
-1036 LNNQLLNESLDAWIS
+1036 LNHQLLNESLDAWIS
-1051 EIEQSQ
+1051 QINQSQ

-1083 NERMKAAVHQFL
+1083 NEKMKNAVHEL
-1095 ERDGMILG
+1095 LNRDGMILG
-1103 ICNGFQALI
+1103 ICNGFQALV

-1124 LDADSPTL
+1124 LDENSPTL

-1138 RHISQMVNVRV
+1138 RHISQMVDVKV
-1149 ANDDSPWLKGMKDLT
+1149 VNDHSPWLKGMKDQVF
-1164 YTIPIS
+1164 TIPIS
-1170 HGEGRLMASEKVIL
+1170 HGEGRFMASEEVIK

-1195 YVDFDNKIAHGM
+1195 YIDFEGKIAHGM
-1207 PFNPNNSLFGIEGIT
+1207 PFNPNNSLFGIEGIA

-1237 FSEGLFKNIPTAN
+1237 FSEGLLKNIPTAN

>member
-1 MQAILSAFF
+1 M
-10 LLKKFLRNNRYPK
+10 K
-23 VGFNSS
+23 
-29 QKKVK
+29 
-34 MNKRIFVE
+34 KRIFVE
-42 KKGIFDVESPKIFN
+42 KKGIFDVESPKVFN
-56 EIKNIVPHIKDV
+56 EIKNIVPEIQNV
-68 KVYNIYD
+68 KIYNIYD
-75 VFGVNETDFSKV
+75 VFNLDEKEFNQVVF
-87 INNTFV
+87 NTFV
-93 DPVTDILHENNPAE
+93 DPVTDILHHENPAR
-107 NLHFATEFLPG
+107 NLYFSTEFLPG

-126 AQQCITLLTQ
+126 AQQCISLLTEI
-136 NEDGKVRSGKLIEL
+136 EDSTVRSGKLVEL
-150 FGVSDSDLNLIKNHL
+150 FGVSDNDLEKIKNHL
-165 INKVESQEKNLSV
+165 INKVESQEKDLSK
-178 LNIPAEEIPTPVIV
+178 LEIPAEETPDKVIV
-192 HEGFIDFDS
+192 HDGF
-201 EKLKDF
+201 KDF
-207 HQNHG
+207 SKQELEKFYHNHG
-212 FSFDLDDLAF
+212 FAFGLDDLEF
-222 IQHYFKSENR
+222 IQNYFKSENR

-251 HTTFETELTDIQFND
+251 HTTFETELTDIQFNGK
-266 AFQSTL
+266 FKKTL
-272 QTIFNDYLEKRKFL
+272 EKIFNDYLEKRKFL
-286 GRELKP
+286 GREAKP
-292 ISLMDLATVC
+292 ISLMDLATVS

-311 LENLVVSD
+311 LQNLVVSD

-377 VYQAMRLSGAADVLE
+377 VYQAMRLSGAANVLE
-392 PISETLAGKLPQ
+392 PISETLPGKLPQ
-404 RTISKQAANGYSSYG
+404 RTITKQAANGYSSYG

-427 LVNEIYHDGYKAKRM
+427 LVNEIYHEGYKAKRM

-455 VKREQP
+455 VKREKPQN
-461 ETGDLVILLGG
+461 GDIVILLGG

-513 RLFRNPDVTT
+513 RLFRNPEVTT

-574 MAVVIEAQ
+574 MAVVIEAK
-582 DKEKFIKYCENENIK
+582 DKEKFINFCEKENIK

-609 MQMFWLGNKIVDLSR
+609 MQMFWQGNKIVDLSR
-624 EFLDTNGCA
+624 QFLDTNGCT
-633 KTQHAEVSHL
+633 KKQHAEVSYL
-643 QPIENETINFSE
+643 QPVENQNIIFNEE
-655 DNFLKILSSKNVAS
+655 NFLKVLSEKNVAS
-669 QKGLTEM
+669 QKGMTEM
-676 FDASVGGTSVAM
+676 FDASVGCTTVAM
-688 PFGGKYQLTE
+688 PFGGKCQLTE
-698 MEGSVQTLPILDAK
+698 MEGSVQTLPILDAE

-721 WGFDAEISSQN
+721 WGFDADISSQN
-732 TLIGAANAVVESVAK
+732 SMIGAANAVVESVAK

-768 LGTQP
+768 LGNNP
-773 EKWGKPLSALLG
+773 EKWGKPLASLLG
-785 AYDAQMNF
+785 AYDAQMNL
-793 ELAAIGGKDSMSGS
+793 ELAAIGGKDSMSGT
-807 FQDIHVPP
+807 FQDINVPP

-841 LYFFEHQPQEN
+841 LYLFHHIPQEN
-852 GLPNYENLKEIFDFI
+852 GLPNYEKLKEIFDFI
-867 HENIKSGKIVSVKTI
+867 HENIQSKKIVSVKTI
-882 KDGGVAVALAK
+882 KEGGIAVAVAK
-893 MSFGNQLGAEI
+893 MSFGNHLGAEI
-904 NLNKNL
+904 SVDEIL
-910 LLKKNIGSL
+910 LLNKNIGSL
-919 IIESTQELENNLLQV
+919 IIESSEDLENDVLQL
-934 IGEVSNSN
+934 IGEVKNDNKLKFNNLEFNISNL
-942 ILKMSTFEFKIKNLL
+942 IEVWKRTFE
-957 EVWLGTFEG
+957 E
-966 LFPTQEKSKLELE
+966 LFPTKEKKKIVVE
-979 IDEKFNSVHPRT
+979 IDEKLNSIQPRT
-991 IHNNKH
+991 IEIIKH
-997 QIAQPKVF
+997 GIAKPKVF

-1015 YETQNAFK
+1015 YETQNAFR
-1023 KEGAEVKSLPLIN
+1023 KEGAEVSSLPLIN
-1036 LNNQLLNESLDAWIS
+1036 LNHQLLNESLDAWIS
-1051 EIEQSQ
+1051 EINQSQ

-1063 GFSAG
+1063 GFSSG

-1083 NERMKAAVHQFL
+1083 NEKMRNAVHQLL

-1103 ICNGFQALI
+1103 ICNGFQALV

-1138 RHISQMVNVRV
+1138 RHISQMVDVKVVNE
-1149 ANDDSPWLKGMKDLT
+1149 DSPWLKGMKNQVF
-1164 YTIPIS
+1164 TIPIS
-1170 HGEGRLMASEKVIL
+1170 HGEGRFMSSENVIK
-1184 ELYENGQIATQ
+1184 ELYEKGQIATQ
-1195 YVDFDNKIAHGM
+1195 YIDFDGNIAHGM

-1237 FSEGLFKNIPTAN
+1237 FADGLMKNIPTAN

-1261 FK
+1261 FQ

>member
-1 MQAILSAFF
+1 MSN
-10 LLKKFLRNNRYPK
+10 K
-23 VGFNSS
+23 
-29 QKKVK
+29 
-34 MNKRIFVE
+34 KRIFVE
-42 KKGIFDVESPKIFN
+42 KKGIFDVESPQVFN
-56 EIKNIVPHIKDV
+56 EIKNIVPTIKDV

-75 VFGVNETDFSKV
+75 VFGVNDHEFSKV
-87 INNTFV
+87 INSTFV
-93 DPVTDILHENNPAE
+93 DPVTDILHEENPAKS
-107 NLHFATEFLPG
+107 NHFATEFLPG

-126 AQQCITLLTQ
+126 AQQCIALLTE
-136 NEDGKVRSGKLIEL
+136 NENGKVRSGKLIEL
-150 FGVSDSDLNLIKNHL
+150 FGVSEAEIETIKNHL
-165 INKVESQEKNLSV
+165 INKVESQVKNLSK
-178 LNIPAEEIPTPVIV
+178 LEIPAEETPDPVIV
-192 HEGFIDFDS
+192 HEGFNDFS
-201 EKLKDF
+201 AEELKAFYDD
-207 HQNHG
+207 HG
-212 FSFDLDDLAF
+212 FALDIDDLGF
-222 IQHYFKSENR
+222 IQSYFKSENR

-266 AFQSTL
+266 AFKSTL
-272 QTIFNDYLEKRKFL
+272 ETIFNDYLEKRKFL
-286 GRELKP
+286 DREAKP
-292 ISLMDLATVC
+292 VSLMDLATVC

-377 VYQAMRLSGAADVLE
+377 VYQAMRLSGAANVLE

-404 RTISKQAANGYSSYG
+404 RTITKQAANGYSSYG

-427 LVNEIYHDGYKAKRM
+427 SVNEIYHDGYKAKRM

-461 ETGDLVILLGG
+461 QNGDLVILLGG
-472 ATGRDGVGGATGSS
+472 ATGRDGVGGASGSS
-486 KEQDETSIHTLS
+486 KVQDETSIHTLS

-513 RLFRNPDVTT
+513 RLFRNPEVTT

-574 MAVVIEAQ
+574 MAVVIEAK
-582 DKEKFIKYCENENIK
+582 DKEQFIRFCEKENIK

-609 MQMFWLGNKIVDLSR
+609 MQMFWQGNKIVDLSR

-633 KTQHAEVSHL
+633 KKQHAEVSHL
-643 QPIENETINFSE
+643 QTIDNQVLKFNEENL
-655 DNFLKILSSKNVAS
+655 LKILSSKNVAS
-669 QKGLTEM
+669 QKGLVEM

-688 PFGGKYQLTE
+688 PFGGKHQLTE
-698 MEGSVQTLPILDAK
+698 MEGSVQTLPILNAE

-732 TLIGAANAVVESVAK
+732 SLIGAANAVVESVAK

-768 LGTQP
+768 LGNNP
-773 EKWGKPLSALLG
+773 KKWGKPLASLLG

-841 LYFFEHQPQEN
+841 LYLFNHISQEN
-852 GLPNYENLKEIFDFI
+852 GMPNYGDLKQIFDFI
-867 HENIKSGKIVSVKTI
+867 FENIKAKKIVSVKTI
-882 KDGGVAVALAK
+882 KEGGVAVALSK
-893 MSFGNQLGAEI
+893 MSFGNHLGAEVE
-904 NLNKNL
+904 LAEDL
-910 LLKKNIGSL
+910 LLTKNIGSL
-919 IIESTQELENNLLQV
+919 IIESSAVLENDLLQV

-942 ILKMSTFEFKIKNLL
+942 ILKINTFEFNIEKLL
-957 EVWLGTFEG
+957 EVWKGTFEE
-966 LFPTQEKSKLELE
+966 LFPTAEEKKMVVEIDSKL
-979 IDEKFNSVHPRT
+979 NSIQPRS
-991 IHNNKH
+991 IQILKHNLAK
-997 QIAQPKVF
+997 PKVF

-1015 YETQNAFK
+1015 YETQNAFR
-1023 KEGAEVKSLPLIN
+1023 KEGAEVSGLPLIN
-1036 LNNQLLNESLDAWIS
+1036 LNHQLLNESLDGWIS
-1051 EIEQSQ
+1051 EINQSQ
-1057 ILVFSG
+1057 ILVLSG

-1083 NERMKAAVHQFL
+1083 NEKMKNAVHQLL
-1095 ERDGMILG
+1095 ERDGMVLG
-1103 ICNGFQALI
+1103 ICNGFQALV

-1138 RHISQMVNVRV
+1138 RHISQMVDVKV
-1149 ANDDSPWLKGMKDLT
+1149 INDDSPWLKGMKDQVF
-1164 YTIPIS
+1164 TIPIS
-1170 HGEGRLMASEKVIL
+1170 HGEGRFVASEKVL
-1184 ELYENGQIATQ
+1184 QELYENGQIATQ
-1195 YVDFDNKIAHGM
+1195 YIDHDGKIAHGM
-1207 PFNPNNSLFGIEGIT
+1207 PFNPNNSLFGIEGLT

-1228 FGRMGHPER
+1228 YGRMGHPER
-1237 FSEGLFKNIPTAN
+1237 FSEGLLKNIPTAN